1 MARMSVVP
9 AKEKLTIEY
18 MENAGKQRISRAKIA
33 HDLMIAKG
41 TLDNYL
47 SEKRE
52 LVEAYQK
59 GFKEAI
65 GEWEEDIRELTRS
78 KFRELIE
85 AGSVPVVLFA
95 SKALLGYK
103 DDSTIIHQ
111 GTIEHVH
118 SKYQTPEQ
126 IQAMADRVKLLAQD
140 KEIMDAQVIKEEE
153 KKE

>member
-1 MARMSVVP
+1 MARMSVIP
-9 AKEKLTIEY
+9 AKVKLTIEY
-18 MENAGKQRISRAKIA
+18 MFEAGRTRTSRAKIA
-33 HDLMIAKG
+33 HDLMISKG

-52 LVEAYQK
+52 LVEAYQN
-59 GFKEAI
+59 GYKEAV
-65 GEWEEDIRELTRS
+65 GEWEEGIRELTRT
-78 KFRELIE
+78 KFRELLE
-85 AGSVPVVLFA
+85 DKSVPVVLFA
-95 SKALLGYK
+95 AKAMLGYK

-126 IQAMADRVKLLAQD
+126 IKAMADRVRLLAGD
-140 KEIMDAQVIKEEE
+140 KEIMDAQIIEGE